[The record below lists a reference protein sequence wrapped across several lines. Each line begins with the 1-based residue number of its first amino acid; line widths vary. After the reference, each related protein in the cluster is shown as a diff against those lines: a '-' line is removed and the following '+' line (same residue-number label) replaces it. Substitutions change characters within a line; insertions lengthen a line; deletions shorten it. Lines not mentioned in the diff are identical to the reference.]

1 MEKKSKVFEILIGK
15 KRQIELKRIQEDSD
29 RKAKRIQE
37 ESKRRAK
44 KIQEDYAIIKEREK
58 IDISL
63 EKEIAKAKFE
73 EEIEKRKFIEKCKV
87 KCIRVKGLE
96 SLMELNEESDGDEEA
111 YNTAKKKL
119 K

>member
-1 MEKKSKVFEILIGK
+1 M
-15 KRQIELKRIQEDSD
+15 KRIQEDSD
-29 RKAKRIQE
+29 RRAKRIQE

-44 KIQEDYAIIKEREK
+44 KIQEDYAIIEERGK

-63 EKEIAKAKFE
+63 EKEIAKANFE
-73 EEIEKRKFIEKCKV
+73 EEMEKREFVEKYKV
-87 KCIRVKGLE
+87 KFIRVKGLE

-111 YNTAKKKL
+111 DNTVKKKL